1 VTSASDPIRALES
14 FHRDFAKPHNVYLAG
29 NSLGL
34 MPLAAEAA
42 VAKLIQEWKEHAIEG
57 WTTCGWVDQAE
68 RLSLALAP
76 LIGAHPEEVAITG
89 STTVNLHQLLA
100 TFYHPR
106 SDKRKILIDRDAFPS
121 DRYAAISHLRLRG
134 CDPGSDLVVVAPHH
148 GDTFQ
153 PGELAEE
160 MSSDIAVAILPSVIF
175 TSGQLLPLTEL
186 IEAAERRDVLLM
198 LDCSHS
204 VGCVRHDFHRD
215 RVPLA
220 FWCSY
225 KYLNG
230 GPGAVGGL
238 FCQGERFGSAPG
250 LAGWWGNNPK
260 TRFDMTFQIQ
270 PAGAASSL
278 QISTPHLFSMGSLGA
293 SLEIFQR
300 ATIAAVRTVSLLLT
314 DRFIRRIRETL
325 PELVVITPDH
335 PEQRGGQ
342 VTLRHPEARRISIVL
357 RRRHRVIAD
366 FRTPDLLR
374 FAPVALY
381 NSVEEIDQAIAALR
395 QIVDQRE
402 YEEISDTKE
411 LVT

>member
-1 VTSASDPIRALES
+1 MTSASDPIRDLES
-14 FHRDFAKPHNVYLAG
+14 FHRGFAKPHNVYFAG

-42 VAKLIQEWKEHAIEG
+42 VAKLIQEWKDHAIEG
-57 WTTCGWVDQAE
+57 WTSCGWIDQAE
-68 RLSLALAP
+68 RLSLGLAP
-76 LIGAHPEEVAITG
+76 LLGAHPEEIAVTG

-121 DRYAAISHLRLRG
+121 DRYAAISHLHLRG
-134 CDPGSDLVVVAPHH
+134 CDPGSDLIVASPHH

-153 PGELAEE
+153 AGELAEQL
-160 MSSDIAVAILPSVIF
+160 SSDIAVAILPSVVF
-175 TSGQLLPLTEL
+175 TSGQRLPWAEL
-186 IEAAERRDVLLM
+186 IEAAERREVLLM

-204 VGCVRHDFHRD
+204 VGCVRHDFHSD

-238 FCQGERFGSAPG
+238 FCQRERFGSAPG

-260 TRFDMTFQIQ
+260 TRFDMTFQMQ
-270 PAGAASSL
+270 SAGTASSL
-278 QISTPHLFSMGSLGA
+278 QISTPHLLSMASLGA

-300 ATIAAVRTVSLLLT
+300 ATIAAIRTVSLLLT
-314 DRFIRRIRETL
+314 DRFIRRIRETI
-325 PELVVITPDH
+325 PELAVITPDH

-381 NSVEEIDQAIAALR
+381 NSVEEIDHAVAALR
-395 QIVDQRE
+395 EIVGRRE

-411 LVT
+411 IVT